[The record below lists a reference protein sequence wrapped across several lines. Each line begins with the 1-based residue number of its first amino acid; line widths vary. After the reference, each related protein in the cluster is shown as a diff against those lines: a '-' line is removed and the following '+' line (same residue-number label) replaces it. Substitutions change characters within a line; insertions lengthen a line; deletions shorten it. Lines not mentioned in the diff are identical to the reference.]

1 MGKFCSTTELLS
13 KPLNEPS
20 TALVDGF

>member
-1 MGKFCSTTELLS
+1 MDKFCSTAKLLS

-20 TALVDGF
+20 TALVDGL